1 MNTTWTKEQTKKSV
15 RRQKK
20 ALLIAIP
27 SIPIL
32 LFAVIA
38 TFAYI
43 LHHWFMYP
51 PEYFLEI
58 EQLIEKGYL
67 SVDYTVI
74 EYLDFCDNI
83 EPTLGGAYSYVCV
96 WID

>member
-1 MNTTWTKEQTKKSV
+1 VNTTWTKEQTKESV

-38 TFAYI
+38 AFAYI

-58 EQLIEKGYL
+58 DQLIERGYL
-67 SVDYTVI
+67 RADYTVI
-74 EYLDFCDNI
+74 EYLDFCDTI
-83 EPTLGGAYSYVCV
+83 EPTLGDTYSYVCV

>member
-1 MNTTWTKEQTKKSV
+1 MNITWTKEQTKESV

-38 TFAYI
+38 AFACI

-58 EQLIEKGYL
+58 DQLIERGYL

-83 EPTLGGAYSYVCV
+83 KPTLGDTYSYVCV

>member
-1 MNTTWTKEQTKKSV
+1 MNITWTKEQTKESV

-38 TFAYI
+38 AFAYI

>member
-1 MNTTWTKEQTKKSV
+1 MNDAWTEEQTKESV

-32 LFAVIA
+32 LFGLMAA
-38 TFAYI
+38 FGYF
-43 LHHWFMYP
+43 LHHWFMEP
-51 PEYFLEI
+51 PEYHLQI
-58 EQLIEKGYL
+58 EQLVERGYL
-67 SVDYTVI
+67 SKDFTTI
-74 EYLDFCDNI
+74 EYLNFCKNI
-83 EPTLGGAYSYVCV
+83 EQSLYDTYDYVCR

>member
-1 MNTTWTKEQTKKSV
+1 MNTTWTEDQTKKSV

-38 TFAYI
+38 AFAYI

-58 EQLIEKGYL
+58 EQLIERGYL
-67 SVDYTVI
+67 SAYYTVI
-74 EYLDFCDNI
+74 EYLDFFDTI
-83 EPTLGGAYSYVCV
+83 EPTLGDTYSYVCV

>member
-1 MNTTWTKEQTKKSV
+1 MNTTWTEEQTKDSV

-32 LFAVIA
+32 LFALMA
-38 TFAYI
+38 AFALI

-51 PEYFLEI
+51 PEYYFEI
-58 EQLIEKGYL
+58 DQLIEKGYL
-67 SVDYTVI
+67 SADYTHT
-74 EYLDFCDNI
+74 EYLDFCNNI
-83 EPTLGGAYSYVCV
+83 EPTLGYAYSYVCV

>member
-1 MNTTWTKEQTKKSV
+1 MNTAWTYEQTKESV

-38 TFAYI
+38 AFAYI

-58 EQLIEKGYL
+58 EQLIERGYL

-83 EPTLGGAYSYVCV
+83 EPTLGNAYSYVCV